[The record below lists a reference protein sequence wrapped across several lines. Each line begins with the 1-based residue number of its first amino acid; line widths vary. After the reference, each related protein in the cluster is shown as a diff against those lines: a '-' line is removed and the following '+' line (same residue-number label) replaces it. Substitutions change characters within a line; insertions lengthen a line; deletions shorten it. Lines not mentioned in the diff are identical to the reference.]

1 MAVQATETK
10 FRRSTGVTTANSTN
24 KDPNT
29 NKLSW
34 VINYL
39 LLGLLDTILED
50 EVVLAQV
57 LVVELA
63 DDLD

>member
-1 MAVQATETK
+1 MSGNYRAITK
-10 FRRSTGVTTANSTN
+10 P
-24 KDPNT
+24 KPPH
-29 NKLSW
+29 
-34 VINYL
+34 IL
-39 LLGLLDTILED
+39 LRLLDTILED

>member
-1 MAVQATETK
+1 MSGKYRTV
-10 FRRSTGVTTANSTN
+10 N
-24 KDPNT
+24 KSKPSDN
-29 NKLSW
+29 
-34 VINYL
+34 

-50 EVVLAQV
+50 EVVLAQL